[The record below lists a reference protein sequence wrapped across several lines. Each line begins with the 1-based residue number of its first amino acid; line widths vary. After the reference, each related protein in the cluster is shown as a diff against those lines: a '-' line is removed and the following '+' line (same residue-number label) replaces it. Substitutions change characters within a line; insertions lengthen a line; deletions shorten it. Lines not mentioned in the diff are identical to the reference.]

1 MPARKSQAEG
11 RSSVVILDDEES
23 YVDLMADM
31 IAENLD
37 CDVHA
42 FTRPE
47 AALAQLEEIQA
58 AVVVTD
64 YFMPQMDGVE
74 FIRRATALTPTAVFI
89 MISGHDLDHVEHELR
104 RLKRLKKRLQKPFG
118 WKPLAEAVIEV
129 WPGDDAPS
137 YLQPQV

>member
-1 MPARKSQAEG
+1 
-11 RSSVVILDDEES
+11 
-23 YVDLMADM
+23 
-31 IAENLD
+31 
-37 CDVHA
+37 
-42 FTRPE
+42 
-47 AALAQLEEIQA
+47 
-58 AVVVTD
+58 VTD